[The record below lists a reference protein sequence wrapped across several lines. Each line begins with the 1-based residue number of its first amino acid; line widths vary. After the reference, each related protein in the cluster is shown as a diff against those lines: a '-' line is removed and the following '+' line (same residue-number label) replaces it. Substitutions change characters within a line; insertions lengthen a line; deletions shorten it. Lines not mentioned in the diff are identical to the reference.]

1 MTEFTPYSA
10 LAGGALIGLAAVLMM
25 AFNGRISGISG
36 MFHNAVS
43 QADGRAW
50 RLLFLLG
57 LVLGGWLYTALFPGD
72 ISARE
77 GFPVSL
83 LVFGGFVVGFGT
95 QLGSGCTSGHGVC
108 GISRLSIRSI
118 VATGVFMLTGFISA
132 FILRHLL
139 GVGA

>member
-25 AFNGRISGISG
+25 ALNGRISGVSG
-36 MFHNAVS
+36 MFHNAVRTS
-43 QADGRAW
+43 DVRGW
-50 RLLFLLG
+50 RLMFLLG
-57 LVLGGWLYTALFPGD
+57 LILGGWLYAALFPGD
-72 ISARE
+72 ITARE

-108 GISRLSIRSI
+108 GISRMSTRSI
-118 VATGVFMLTGFISA
+118 AATGMFMLTGFISA
-132 FILRHLL
+132 FALRHLL